1 MESKKYTPEILP
13 FRMIEMDGARN
24 YFASNRSTIVSVLYF
39 VAIVV
44 LAYYLYRFYTDS
56 YIRDSDL
63 LKSEMATKDLKSSDK
78 KHLVIY
84 KSGYDK
90 NKRVGSEYTVSFWMF
105 INSYDATSVYQSL
118 FALIDGSHNDD
129 NEFLLAGY
137 LHPRKPVMTVRAGK
151 IMGKTTIDPL
161 VLKDGSREPPISDD
175 ANTPCDVANIDLQRW
190 VHVAISVNGQ
200 ILDVYVDGKLAR
212 SCILPS
218 IQNITA
224 DGNQQLTLFHSGT
237 TYNGFISGVKVA
249 SYAATPDQI
258 YSQYRGGPYSS
269 VGFLDYL
276 WSKIGISIKYG
287 TS

>member
-1 MESKKYTPEILP
+1 
-13 FRMIEMDGARN
+13 MIEMDGARN

-44 LAYYLYRFYTDS
+44 LVYYLYRFYTDS
-56 YIRDSDL
+56 YIRDTDL
-63 LKSEMATKDLKSSDK
+63 LKTQMATKDLTGEKGK
-78 KHLVIY
+78 LVIY
-84 KSGYDK
+84 KDGYDR
-90 NKRVGSEYTVSFWMF
+90 NKRIGSEYTVSFWMF
-105 INSYDATSVYQSL
+105 INRYENTTNYQSL
-118 FALIDGSHNDD
+118 FALIDGNDS
-129 NEFLLAGY
+129 EFLLAGY
-137 LHPRKPVMTVRAGK
+137 LHPRKPTMIVRAGK
-151 IMGKTTIDPL
+151 IMGKTNTDAL
-161 VLKDGSREPPISDD
+161 VQKNGSREPMSED
-175 ANTPCDVANIDLQRW
+175 ANTPCDVSNIDLQRW

-218 IQNITA
+218 IQNINA
-224 DGNQQLTLFHSGT
+224 DGSQQLTLFHTGT
-237 TYNGFISGVKVA
+237 TYDGYVSGVKVA

-258 YSQYRGGPYSS
+258 YSQYRGGPYSG